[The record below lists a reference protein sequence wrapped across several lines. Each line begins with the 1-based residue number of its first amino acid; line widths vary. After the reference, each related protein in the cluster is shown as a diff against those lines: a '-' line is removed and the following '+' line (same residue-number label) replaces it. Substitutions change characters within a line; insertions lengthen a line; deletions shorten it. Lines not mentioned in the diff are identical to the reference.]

1 LSQLQFHTMNQTLQ
15 QEENIQISD
24 NHMSGEDKPQPYFS
38 FVNVIADK
46 AIELTEAIFF
56 SKFNQNKE
64 A

>member
-1 LSQLQFHTMNQTLQ
+1 MNQTLQ
-15 QEENIQISD
+15 QEENIQSLENHISV
-24 NHMSGEDKPQPYFS
+24 EDKPQPYFS